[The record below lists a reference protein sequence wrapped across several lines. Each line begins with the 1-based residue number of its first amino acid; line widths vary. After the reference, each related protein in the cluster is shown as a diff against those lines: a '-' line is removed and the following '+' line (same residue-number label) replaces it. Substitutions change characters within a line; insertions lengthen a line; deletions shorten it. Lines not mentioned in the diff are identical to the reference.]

1 MKKLNKESTKTMVK
15 LIGKMEDGYA
25 KIDNGG
31 DGIMAVSIED
41 IGTRIG
47 NQIISVAHYYKQ
59 NGDLMAD
66 PEVTFMKIETDGNT
80 EFFPLSYKQ
89 ASLGMDREY
98 VIFED
103 EKIRFDRSKQNDLKN
118 FCNNWFKNIADQ
130 QKI

>member
-31 DGIMAVSIED
+31 EGIMAVSIED